1 MYFHF
6 NFIFAQKEFDTLKIY
21 ILQTNVQNSFIM
33 CIFQF
38 VQKIIVSLRQT
49 MLIGGECSSIDVDIW
64 VNLDGGDPDTTGL
77 EDHPQ
82 TAGDDALPNPTDDSP
97 GHQHILHGRHTFHDR
112 SQDSELQNKK
122 KIVVCINTIYS

>member
-1 MYFHF
+1 MRNIAIVIIFKIFSVFSFQFHF
-6 NFIFAQKEFDTLKIY
+6 VQKEFDTFKIF

-64 VNLDGGDPDTTGL
+64 VNLDRGDPDSTGL

-82 TAGDDALPNPTDDSP
+82 TAGDDALTNPTDDSP
-97 GHQHILHGRHTFHDR
+97 
-112 SQDSELQNKK
+112 
-122 KIVVCINTIYS
+122 